1 MSKIVK
7 KYPILGSSANSQ
19 ELSLTVKSI
28 LLSIIPLIILMANYF
43 GLELKEED
51 LIMGVTNLTA
61 IISSLGMLYGLG
73 RKVYFGIYEK

>member
-7 KYPILGSSANSQ
+7 KYPILGSSANPQ

-28 LLSIIPLIILMANYF
+28 LLSIIPLVILMANYF

-51 LIMGVTNLTA
+51 LIIGVTNLTA
-61 IISSLGMLYGLG
+61 VISSLGMLYGLG
-73 RKVYFGIYEK
+73 RKVYYNIYG